1 MRLNLIFFFLLFV
14 LVNGKWLQSKID
26 VLDIEGHIAQQRCNS
41 EKGKEGLNDYI
52 SEVIQPFRK
61 KGINVGD

>member
-1 MRLNLIFFFLLFV
+1 M